1 MKDLHKSVIVSL
13 ARTSIIERECKSP
26 MARVTQDMKYRQS
39 LMCYALKYGVYL
51 NGSAQWSRFIVLF
64 AIGETSNI

>member
-1 MKDLHKSVIVSL
+1 
-13 ARTSIIERECKSP
+13 
-26 MARVTQDMKYRQS
+26 MARVTQDMENRQS